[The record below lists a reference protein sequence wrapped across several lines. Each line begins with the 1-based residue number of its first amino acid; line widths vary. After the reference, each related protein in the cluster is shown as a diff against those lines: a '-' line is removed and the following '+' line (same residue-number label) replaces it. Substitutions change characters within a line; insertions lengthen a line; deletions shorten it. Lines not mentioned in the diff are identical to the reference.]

1 MEHTYW
7 QKQMLKNPLFAD
19 LLWSKP
25 ESKQTAGKLLIIGGN
40 SHGIS
45 APAEAYS
52 EAAKAGVGTARVLLP
67 DSTKATVGALLENVE
82 FAPSTPSGSF
92 SQHALAELTDHA
104 NWADGVLVAGDLGR
118 NSETAI
124 LLEKFLD
131 KFTGRVTLTKDAAGY
146 VIASPKSALE
156 RPNTLLVL
164 TIADMQKLFI
174 KLSQNTAI
182 TYDMGLVKLV
192 EALHDFTVS
201 TKLSVVVKHAGQLI
215 VAVNGQ
221 VSTTPTESNN
231 EEARRIKVAAHTA
244 VWWLQNPSKPFE
256 AITTSLLQ

>member
-1 MEHTYW
+1 
-7 QKQMLKNPLFAD
+7 
-19 LLWSKP
+19 
-25 ESKQTAGKLLIIGGN
+25 
-40 SHGIS
+40 
-45 APAEAYS
+45 
-52 EAAKAGVGTARVLLP
+52 LP

-231 EEARRIKVAAHTA
+231 EEAWRVKVAAHAA